1 MKLTKETLKQIIKE
15 ELEAIQQEGFVDS
28 IKDTFF
34 GRSAPN
40 PAMKG
45 FNQGPSPH
53 NFELVDERELGFRKR
68 KFLRDLEQ
76 TRTSVEMGKNS
87 SMIDAQQIMDD
98 IEADL
103 SGIDAMGYVHANA
116 NSLFLPGVIENPP
129 ITPDYVGDPMTGWL
143 TLSKYLSGR
152 TSRLPVENK
161 DLLAIQQAY
170 AAEAKR
176 S

>member
-1 MKLTKETLKQIIKE
+1 MKLTKETLKRIIKE
-15 ELEAIQQEGFVDS
+15 EMEAIQQEGFVAS

-45 FNQGPSPH
+45 FNQGPSSH

-76 TRTSVEMGKNS
+76 TPLNVEMSKGS
-87 SMIDAQQIMDD
+87 GMIDNQKIIDD
-98 IEADL
+98 IKADL
-103 SGIDAMGYVHANA
+103 AGIDANGHVHANA

-129 ITPDYVGDPMTGWL
+129 NALDYVGDPMTGWL
-143 TLSKYLSGR
+143 TLSKYLSGKINR
-152 TSRLPVENK
+152 IPAKNK
-161 DLLAIQQAY
+161 DLFSVQQAY
-170 AAEAKR
+170 ATKQLE
-176 S
+176 